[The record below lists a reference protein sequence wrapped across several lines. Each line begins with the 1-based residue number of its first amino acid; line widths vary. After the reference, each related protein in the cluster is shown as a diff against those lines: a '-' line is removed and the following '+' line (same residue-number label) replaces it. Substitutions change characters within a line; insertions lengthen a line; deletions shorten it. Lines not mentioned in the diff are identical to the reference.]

1 MNRRSNINHALMEVL
16 QILKYFYRGER
27 LDFTDCLLATEE
39 ECLMV
44 DIPTLTLDEL
54 VKTGNIEGLQ
64 ALIAASY
71 N

>member
-1 MNRRSNINHALMEVL
+1 MEVL

-27 LDFTDCLLATEE
+27 LDFTDRLLATEE